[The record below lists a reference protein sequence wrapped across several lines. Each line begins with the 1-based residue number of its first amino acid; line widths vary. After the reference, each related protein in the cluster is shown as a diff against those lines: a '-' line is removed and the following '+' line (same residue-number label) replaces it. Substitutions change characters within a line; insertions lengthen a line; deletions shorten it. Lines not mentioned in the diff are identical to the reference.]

1 VDVCVWR
8 YHYIEELMQLFVD
21 LDILSFIRISNLKW
35 TGYVKRMNSKRAVS
49 QVFNNNPQ
57 ES

>member
-1 VDVCVWR
+1 
-8 YHYIEELMQLFVD
+8 MQLFVD